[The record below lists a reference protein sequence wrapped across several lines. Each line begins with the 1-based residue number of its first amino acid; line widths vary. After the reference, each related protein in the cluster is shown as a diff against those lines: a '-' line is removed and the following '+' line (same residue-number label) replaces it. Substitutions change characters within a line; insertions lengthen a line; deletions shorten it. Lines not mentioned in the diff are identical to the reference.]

1 MAATRALVEKL
12 KTLYKET
19 GGEKDFDEEQRV
31 MFSKAVG
38 TFDARKV
45 IIVWCALLLLIHF

>member
-1 MAATRALVEKL
+1 MAATRKIVDKL
-12 KTLYKET
+12 KLLYKET

-31 MFSKAVG
+31 MFTKAVG

-45 IIVWCALLLLIHF
+45 MIVWCKKFFTK